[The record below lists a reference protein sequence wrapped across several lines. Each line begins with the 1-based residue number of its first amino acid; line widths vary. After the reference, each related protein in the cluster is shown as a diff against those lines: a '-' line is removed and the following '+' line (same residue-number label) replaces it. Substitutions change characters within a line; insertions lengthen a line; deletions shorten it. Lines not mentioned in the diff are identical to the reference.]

1 MLEIF
6 NCAQNTPEWYAAR
19 LGIPT
24 ASQFHAILAQG
35 QGKVRRKYMMELIGE
50 RLTGDNA
57 ASFSNVH
64 TERGHTLESDAR
76 ELYSFETIEP
86 IVQVGFVRRGQLPFV
101 VGCSPDALVGYDG
114 VLEIKTKL
122 AHLQLEVLDKGAV
135 PAEHVAQCQGALW
148 VTQRKW
154 LDFVSYWPGLPLF
167 IKRVYPDVE
176 YIAKLETAVQ
186 EFIQEMCTLVSR
198 LPPVPATR
206 LPRKVTQIE
215 SEFTSLE

>member
-1 MLEIF
+1 
-6 NCAQNTPEWYAAR
+6 
-19 LGIPT
+19 
-24 ASQFHAILAQG
+24 
-35 QGKVRRKYMMELIGE
+35 V
-50 RLTGDNA
+50 GD
-57 ASFSNVH
+57 
-64 TERGHTLESDAR
+64 
-76 ELYSFETIEP
+76 
-86 IVQVGFVRRGQLPFV
+86 
-101 VGCSPDALVGYDG
+101 DG